1 MQTNRWNQRVMRM
14 EKIRNRIGQIE
25 MIGLVIVVI
34 LIVIGLLF
42 YVRFGVLRDEPIR
55 QDTVVNNARLIN
67 LMGALF
73 NFNIC
78 ESTQLQE
85 AMVACYN
92 DKEICDKT
100 DSCTFVKDKVEEI
113 LQSSG
118 LRLKNESYSISIGKG
133 DNPKFLLDEC
143 NNIGILVSTTII
155 DSNRDHYN
163 SYFRTC

>member
-1 MQTNRWNQRVMRM
+1 METKDEGRKTNETGAPSPKDPEAASVTSD
-14 EKIRNRIGQIE
+14 IGS
-25 MIGLVIVVI
+25 
-34 LIVIGLLF
+34 
-42 YVRFGVLRDEPIR
+42 IR